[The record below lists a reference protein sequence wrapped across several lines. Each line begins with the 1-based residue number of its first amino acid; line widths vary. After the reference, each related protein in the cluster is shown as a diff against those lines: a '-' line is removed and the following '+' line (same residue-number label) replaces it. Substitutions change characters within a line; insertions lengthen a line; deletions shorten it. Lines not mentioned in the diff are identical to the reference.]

1 MAEEIIIKIDVR
13 SEDAK
18 KGLDN
23 VSKATDGAKKST
35 DKLANAKKELNFQL
49 SKEGK
54 ELAKIKKAIADQTA
68 LNKKNASSTIQQAK
82 GVSELTKLKRK
93 LAALQTDEA
102 VQLAKVNEQI
112 KIQREVNV
120 NLAKS
125 ELGLASAKTQSAR
138 AAKQFRT
145 QAGLQNAILL
155 ETGRLAS
162 DVGFGFTA
170 IANNLSQLISL
181 GTSFINTT
189 GSLGQSMKELGRS
202 LMGTGGVIL
211 LIQLFIG
218 ALQSREV
225 QKFIGELFR
234 LKGAFAELRDL
245 TEAYGNKIGELTG
258 KFRLYTD
265 ILDDSNRSEEEKQIA
280 LRKINKEYPEYNAN
294 IETEKNNLNDVNKER
309 RNYIKLL
316 QEQAL
321 SQAAQEKLLEIAS
334 EFGTEVLEKRIRLL
348 ELETEITKQ
357 QNTIQSLLNKEN
369 ITETEKANLRQ
380 AVQLKNLAESS
391 AKVLEDETKQVTEE
405 YDKRRKIITEFV
417 KLTDDE
423 DKNDKDRRVRRF
435 KQQFIDL
442 TKTILDYNKRASKIN
457 SVSAQE
463 QLDIDEQFAV
473 KEANR
478 RKDQFVE
485 RQAQRLEEYKE
496 QVKGRKDAD
505 KLIADAEAEYR
516 ESTEDAEVQHK
527 KLLLTIEE
535 AYITERILLKQKE
548 ALEVAKL
555 ERKIENTVI
564 KSTRSQIGANELYYN
579 TKLEQIATDIRT
591 QSEALGTTQM
601 TAKEEAQARLD
612 LSNLLIQQSRLEA
625 ESEVANAREKQRVN
639 QEYLGFIKGMS
650 SVFRAIAGENE
661 AAQNAAL
668 VVEKGAAIADVVINA
683 TAANA
688 AARAQLTA
696 QAANPIALAAL
707 TPIVESQIARNNI
720 GAGIAI
726 TNILATTLSSF
737 KRPTESAIDT
747 IPVSAPAF
755 NVVGPST
762 TDQLLQGVQG
772 SIGDIRVNLNL
783 NEVNDGIDTLNVL
796 QETSEVTS

>member
-1 MAEEIIIKIDVR
+1 
-13 SEDAK
+13 
-18 KGLDN
+18 
-23 VSKATDGAKKST
+23 
-35 DKLANAKKELNFQL
+35 
-49 SKEGK
+49 
-54 ELAKIKKAIADQTA
+54 
-68 LNKKNASSTIQQAK
+68 
-82 GVSELTKLKRK
+82 
-93 LAALQTDEA
+93 
-102 VQLAKVNEQI
+102 
-112 KIQREVNV
+112 
-120 NLAKS
+120 
-125 ELGLASAKTQSAR
+125 
-138 AAKQFRT
+138 
-145 QAGLQNAILL
+145 
-155 ETGRLAS
+155 
-162 DVGFGFTA
+162 
-170 IANNLSQLISL
+170 
-181 GTSFINTT
+181 
-189 GSLGQSMKELGRS
+189 MKELGRS

-707 TPIVESQIARNNI
+707 TPVVESQIARNNI